1 MSNKSNSGKKRL
13 TAHNGR
19 KGKDGVYSPLHNGRN
34 FDLENAPHIDPTK
47 TPDNKYFCL
56 GMDYGDDFD
65 YDGLTIK
72 DHEFNF
78 YKKHFQKDLDH
89 KNINPIKNRQYSR
102 VKTMEQYISSP
113 NTCPE
118 ETIFQIGK
126 RDEKG
131 NADGETLLSMI
142 GEFISWHQEKYPQ
155 AVFLDVAL
163 HVDEPDA
170 ADHIQMRKVWIAHED
185 GREIVNQGKSLKE
198 MGVEALFYDDKD
210 KRKNKTRYNNAKIT
224 YTRDCRE
231 KLIEIAKSYGFDIE
245 EEPLEAS
252 ETGLELLEFKRREE
266 ERRVEEL
273 THKAEGLIELIAV
286 LNDIAID
293 SAKPERTGLF
303 GRKKT
308 GNIIIPEDKYSWLVN
323 NSEIISEGVAKL
335 IENAK
340 YTEEYKEAAAKARQ
354 RAERSVTRV
363 EEELREEVQRRFEES
378 YGTQI
383 RATKKANDYLDKAK
397 NIYGNI
403 CNMVRKKLSTMD
415 NDMKKFMETHTL
427 ADGRNAL
434 EAFEQAKT
442 ASIQRR
448 LREIMAGDG
457 DYVKMD
463 EEDEFGKP

>member
-1 MSNKSNSGKKRL
+1 MSNESNSGKKRL

-19 KGKDGVYSPLHNGRN
+19 KGKDGVYSPLHNSRN

-47 TPDNKYFCL
+47 TPDNKYFYL

-113 NTCPE
+113 KTCPE

-126 RDEKG
+126 RNEKG
-131 NADGETLLSMI
+131 NADGETLLSMVK
-142 GEFISWHQEKYPQ
+142 EFISWHEKKYPL

-245 EEPLEAS
+245 EEPLAAS
-252 ETGLELLEFKRREE
+252 ETGLELLKLKVREE

-308 GNIIIPEDKYSWLVN
+308 GNIIIPEDKYSLLVN
-323 NSEIISEGVAKL
+323 NSEIISESLIKL

-340 YTEEYKEAAAKARQ
+340 YTEEYKDAASKNYTRS
-354 RAERSVTRV
+354 ERSVMRV
-363 EEELREEVQRRFEES
+363 EEEIRKEVQRRLEENHKA
-378 YGTQI
+378 QI
-383 RATKKANDYLDKAK
+383 QATEKAK
-397 NIYGNI
+397 RNRDKTDTILKN
-403 CNMVRKKLSTMD
+403 VRGIVKKNLSTMD
-415 NDMKKFMETHTL
+415 NDMKKFMENHTL

-448 LREIMAGDG
+448 LRETMAGDV
-457 DYVKMD
+457 DYVKKD
-463 EEDEFGKP
+463 EDEFGKR

>member
-1 MSNKSNSGKKRL
+1 MSEANNSGKKRL

-19 KGKDGVYSPLHNGRN
+19 KGKDGVYSPLHNSRN

-47 TPDNKYFCL
+47 TSDNKYFYL
-56 GMDYGDDFD
+56 GIDYGNNFD
-65 YDGLTIK
+65 YDGFTIK

-113 NTCPE
+113 KTCPE

-126 RDEKG
+126 RNEKG
-131 NADGETLLSMI
+131 NAEGEMLLSMV
-142 GEFISWHQEKYPQ
+142 GEFISWHQEKYPL

-163 HVDEPDA
+163 HVDEPRTA
-170 ADHIQMRKVWIAHED
+170 HHIQMRKEWIAHED
-185 GREIVNQGKSLKE
+185 GREIVNQGKSLEE

-252 ETGLELLEFKRREE
+252 KTGLELLEFKRREE
-266 ERRVEEL
+266 EKRIEEL
-273 THKAEGLIELIAV
+273 RREAEGLIETIAV
-286 LNDIAID
+286 LKDIAID

-308 GNIIIPEDKYSWLVN
+308 GNIVMPEDKYSWLVH
-323 NSEIISEGVAKL
+323 NSEIISEGVNKL

-340 YTEEYKEAAAKARQ
+340 YTEEYKEAASKNYKKS
-354 RAERSVTRV
+354 ERSVMRV
-363 EEELREEVQRRFEES
+363 EEEIREEVQRRFEES
-378 YGTQI
+378 HGTQI
-383 RATKKANDYLDKAK
+383 QETEEAKRNRDETDKILK
-397 NIYGNI
+397 N
-403 CNMVRKKLSTMD
+403 VRGIVKKKLSTMD
-415 NDMKKFMETHTL
+415 NDMKKFMENHKL
-427 ADGRNAL
+427 DDGRNAL
-434 EAFEQAKT
+434 KAFEQAKV

-448 LREIMAGDG
+448 LRETMAGNM
-457 DYVKMD
+457 DYIKKD
-463 EEDEFGKP
+463 EEEWFGKG